1 MTTKDFVAPL
11 KNLIIENGSKNGC
24 FKITRYIPT
33 KILKIDHEILV
44 SKGVKR
50 KLNIVNDKSVAG

>member
-1 MTTKDFVAPL
+1 MVLRMDV
-11 KNLIIENGSKNGC
+11 SKSQD
-24 FKITRYIPT
+24 IDIPT

-50 KLNIVNDKSVAG
+50 KLNIVNDKSLAG